1 MKTTGNTILITGG
14 ATGIGLAIAKRFADL
29 GNSVIICG
37 RRTDKL
43 AEVSNASPKIQTIKC
58 DITNASDRAELSELI
73 NTSFPKLNMLVNNA
87 GIQRPLDLKKG
98 TEDPTSNREIE
109 TNLISQIQL
118 CALFIPILSK
128 QKQSAIVNVT
138 SGLGIVPMANYPV
151 YSATKAALRSF
162 TMSLRH
168 QLKGTP
174 IKVFDLIPPLVHD
187 TYLHGEPLKAEQWT
201 VSSADVAESLVKG
214 MEADIFEIPVGSTS
228 RWLAASKEDRDKA
241 FQEINR

>member
-1 MKTTGNTILITGG
+1 MKTTGNTILVTGG
-14 ATGIGLAIAKRFADL
+14 ATGIGLAIAKRFAEL

-43 AEVSNASPKIQTIKC
+43 AEVAKASPNIQTVKC
-58 DITNASDRAELSELI
+58 DITNASDRAELAEI
-73 NTSFPKLNMLVNNA
+73 MNTSFPKLNMLVNNA

-98 TEDPTSNREIE
+98 AEDPTGSKEIE

-138 SGLGIVPMANYPV
+138 SGLGIVPMSRFPV

-168 QLKGTP
+168 QLKETP

-187 TYLHGEPLKAEQWT
+187 TYLHGEQLKAEDWT
-201 VSSADVAESLVKG
+201 VSSSQVAESLVKG
-214 MEADIFEIPVGSTS
+214 MEADVFEIPVGSTNQ
-228 RWLAASKEDRDKA
+228 WLAASKEDRDKA